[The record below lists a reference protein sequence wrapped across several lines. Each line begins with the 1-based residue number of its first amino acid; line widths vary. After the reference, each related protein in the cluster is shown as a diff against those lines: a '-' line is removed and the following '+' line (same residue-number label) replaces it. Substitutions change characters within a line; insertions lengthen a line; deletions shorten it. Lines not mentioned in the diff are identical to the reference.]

1 MGHVLEDLS
10 SAALIKA
17 IKANLFAWYEYL
29 GQSPIADHR
38 VGPPLTWVL
47 TPIHHPFMS
56 NVFRTDIPP
65 ADADQTITDALAYFS
80 SKDVTDV
87 SWWVEPDSQPA
98 DLAERLV
105 ARGLTYYEGIPGMA
119 ADLLALH
126 EEERAPA
133 DLAIEAVTDHAG
145 LSLWIETHQRSAQP
159 PDDWAEVLATL
170 FSDMGSEL
178 PIRRYVGRRGGEP
191 VAVSELF
198 LAAGVAG
205 VYCVGTLPEARQQG
219 IGAAMTLAALRDAR
233 ALGYR
238 IGILHSSAM
247 GFHVYQRLG
256 FQELC
261 RMGKFEWQAKPVSA

>member
-17 IKANLFAWYEYL
+17 IKANLFAWYECQ
-29 GQSPIADHR
+29 GRSRVADHR

-65 ADADQTITDALAYFS
+65 AAADQTITDALAYFR

-98 DLAERLV
+98 DLAERLM
-105 ARGLTYYEGIPGMA
+105 AHGLTYYGGVPGMA

-133 DLAIEAVTDHAG
+133 DLAIEAVTDQAG
-145 LSLWIETHQRSAQP
+145 LSLWIETHQRSAEP
-159 PDDWAEVLATL
+159 PDDWAKVMATL
-170 FSDMGSEL
+170 FSDMGFEL
-178 PIRRYVGRRGGEP
+178 PMRHYVGRRGGEP
-191 VAVSELF
+191 VATSQLF

-205 VYCVGTLPEARQQG
+205 VYCVGTLPEARRQG

-256 FQELC
+256 FRELC